1 MATSVKLWKEV
12 WANSSHETAASQPI
26 PLYCEWLRLLVG
38 RSLALASFSDSKLRY
53 KYLIL
58 GVDLTDLKDDEYVNR
73 NLINALEAD
82 LMVLQA
88 ALESCKQ
95 SLRDNSPIE
104 SPEIFLRSFSILAML
119 RLPQES
125 KDWVLTD
132 EGLTII
138 HWGLKS
144 GRLFFEWNESQFEQ
158 IKKDLLQRIRTSRS
172 GNVSSTS
179 TSRDAQEESRQQA
192 KLNSAAHKSVPS
204 PAVPVKAAT
213 NIPVTSVNNTK
224 QPVSSIQSDDN
235 TPTWLLALVA
245 LCLIIIGGILG
256 VTAYKF
262 WSRPKSNETQVI
274 TEPQKSDYS
283 SESAGDTIIEEPK
296 PKADKKNKNPE
307 NGPPSKTKSNA
318 PQKPDHSGTSRTV
331 VQPASAPKPP
341 LEVPPASAP
350 KPPLEVPPAPAPIP
364 PLEVPPASAPKPPL
378 EVPPAPAP
386 KPPLEVPPAPAPKPP
401 LEVPPAPEPKPPLE
415 VPPASGPIPPLEVPS
430 SGTSPTAVPQ
440 GHSNQQPKSPKSL
453 KADHHQSQ
461 ELST

>member
-12 WANSSHETAASQPI
+12 LAKTSHETAASQPI

-224 QPVSSIQSDDN
+224 QPVSSIQSDN
-235 TPTWLLALVA
+235 PPKWLLALLA
-245 LCLIIIGGILG
+245 LCLIIIGGIFG
-256 VTAYKF
+256 ATAYKL
-262 WSRPKSNETQVI
+262 WSSPSKSNETPVI
-274 TEPQKSDYS
+274 TESQKSDDS
-283 SESAGDTIIEEPK
+283 SQSAGAKNTKTTREEAK
-296 PKADKKNKNPE
+296 PKADKYNKNSE
-307 NGPPSKTKSNA
+307 DGASAKTKPIA
-318 PQKPDHSGTSRTV
+318 PQKQDHSRTSPPADPPAQEPKTTPEVPSSGTSPT
-331 VQPASAPKPP
+331 A
-341 LEVPPASAP
+341 
-350 KPPLEVPPAPAPIP
+350 
-364 PLEVPPASAPKPPL
+364 
-378 EVPPAPAP
+378 
-386 KPPLEVPPAPAPKPP
+386 
-401 LEVPPAPEPKPPLE
+401 VPPAPEPKTTP
-415 VPPASGPIPPLEVPS
+415 EVPS

-440 GHSNQQPKSPKSL
+440 GHSIQQPKSPKSL

-461 ELST
+461 ELSK

>member
-1 MATSVKLWKEV
+1 MGTSVKLWKEV
-12 WANSSHETAASQPI
+12 LANSSHEIAASQPI

-58 GVDLTDLKDDEYVNR
+58 GVDLTDLKDDESINR

-88 ALESCKQ
+88 ALKSCKQ
-95 SLRDNSPIE
+95 SLGDNSPIE

-138 HWGLKS
+138 NWGLTS

-204 PAVPVKAAT
+204 PAVPVRVAA
-213 NIPVTSVNNTK
+213 NIAVTSVNNNTK

-256 VTAYKF
+256 VTAYKL

-283 SESAGDTIIEEPK
+283 SESAGDTNTNTIIEEPN
-296 PKADKKNKNPE
+296 KADKKNKNPE

-318 PQKPDHSGTSRTV
+318 PQKPDHSGTSRTE
-331 VQPASAPKPP
+331 VQPASAPKTTP
-341 LEVPPASAP
+341 
-350 KPPLEVPPAPAPIP
+350 
-364 PLEVPPASAPKPPL
+364 
-378 EVPPAPAP
+378 
-386 KPPLEVPPAPAPKPP
+386 
-401 LEVPPAPEPKPPLE
+401 
-415 VPPASGPIPPLEVPS
+415 EVPS
-430 SGTSPTAVPQ
+430 SGTSQPAVPQ
-440 GHSNQQPKSPKSL
+440 GHSDQPPKSPKSL

-461 ELST
+461 ELSK

>member
-12 WANSSHETAASQPI
+12 LANSSHETAASQPI

-38 RSLALASFSDSKLRY
+38 RSLALASFSDSNLRY

-58 GVDLTDLKDDEYVNR
+58 GVNLTDLKDDESINR

-88 ALESCKQ
+88 ALKSCKQ
-95 SLRDNSPIE
+95 SLGDNSPIE

-138 HWGLKS
+138 HWGLTS

-158 IKKDLLQRIRTSRS
+158 IKKDLLQRIRTPRS

-179 TSRDAQEESRQQA
+179 SSRDAQEESRQQA
-192 KLNSAAHKSVPS
+192 KLNSAAHKSVPI
-204 PAVPVKAAT
+204 PAVPIKAST
-213 NIPVTSVNNTK
+213 NIPETSVNNTK

-283 SESAGDTIIEEPK
+283 SESAGDTNTNTIIEEPK

-307 NGPPSKTKSNA
+307 NGPPA
-318 PQKPDHSGTSRTV
+318 RT
-331 VQPASAPKPP
+331 
-341 LEVPPASAP
+341 
-350 KPPLEVPPAPAPIP
+350 
-364 PLEVPPASAPKPPL
+364 
-378 EVPPAPAP
+378 
-386 KPPLEVPPAPAPKPP
+386 
-401 LEVPPAPEPKPPLE
+401 
-415 VPPASGPIPPLEVPS
+415 
-430 SGTSPTAVPQ
+430 
-440 GHSNQQPKSPKSL
+440 
-453 KADHHQSQ
+453 
-461 ELST
+461 